1 MPESVLRRL
10 HEWLGFGLVELADIL
25 EETDHRL
32 DANHD
37 EGLCVQHRW
46 LCKELG
52 TQWQAS
58 VTVQHELAEGAM

>member
-1 MPESVLRRL
+1 MARS
-10 HEWLGFGLVELADIL
+10 GLVELTGML

-32 DANHD
+32 DANK
-37 EGLCVQHRW
+37 GLCVQHRW

-58 VTVQHELAEGAM
+58 VTVQHEGAM